1 MGEARRR
8 GTFEERRAQAI
19 EQKMEEQQEWEEK
32 QQLEEWR
39 NLSPEQKRRRIQAAQ
54 FMALAAGMEMGL

>member
-19 EQKMEEQQEWEEK
+19 EQK
-32 QQLEEWR
+32 
-39 NLSPEQKRRRIQAAQ
+39 RRRIQAAQ
-54 FMALAAGMEMGL
+54 IMALAAGMGVDL